1 MFEKWLIQEE
11 EKISRYREEI
21 NAVNERTNA
30 DLATKEAEIKLEIVK
45 EKEKAATAN
54 AKKLKLIEQKA
65 QEPQIEN
72 LNILITEKQ
81 DLITQLNK
89 DSKVKEDANRLAFNK
104 KIADLETR
112 KSEITQKIDREKNAV
127 LGEGGI
133 DEKIK
138 RFRKK
143 ITDINNTLRRE
154 AEKNQVYRFAKKWFG
169 KDDILEIKE
178 KELAFIS
185 AIWFG
190 SIALICATVGT
201 ILALISNIMRD
212 PEAFKEKQKMRRATP
227 VRRSI
232 RLMMLALRRRLNKPK
247 IVEKPVEV
255 EKIVEVEKEVE
266 KEVEII
272 KEVIKEVPVDR
283 LVEVEK
289 EVPVEKIAIK
299 EVPVEIVRKELVHVP
314 FYSTESGY
322 VDATS
327 ALKNSEIPIHSV
339 EEKNLVQQ
347 EVFDGE
353 GKEIPNFESMT
364 KTKIVEWAK
373 ANKLLINGRKT
384 KAELIKNIKS
394 QLP

>member
-1 MFEKWLIQEE
+1 MFEKWLIQE

-45 EKEKAATAN
+45 EKEKAAKAN
-54 AKKLKLIEQKA
+54 AEKLKLIEQKA

-89 DSKVKEDANRLAFNK
+89 DSKVKEDAYRLAFNK

-169 KDDILEIKE
+169 KDDILEVKE

-185 AIWFG
+185 AIWFS

-212 PEAFKEKQKMRRATP
+212 PEAFKEKQKMRRAT

-232 RLMMLALRRRLNKPK
+232 RLMMLALR
-247 IVEKPVEV
+247 
-255 EKIVEVEKEVE
+255 
-266 KEVEII
+266 
-272 KEVIKEVPVDR
+272 
-283 LVEVEK
+283 
-289 EVPVEKIAIK
+289 
-299 EVPVEIVRKELVHVP
+299 
-314 FYSTESGY
+314 
-322 VDATS
+322 DA
-327 ALKNSEIPIHSV
+327 
-339 EEKNLVQQ
+339 
-347 EVFDGE
+347 
-353 GKEIPNFESMT
+353 
-364 KTKIVEWAK
+364 
-373 ANKLLINGRKT
+373 
-384 KAELIKNIKS
+384 
-394 QLP
+394 